1 VTGDTKLK
9 ALRTISAKI
18 DLTMKKLSEEQ
29 IAQLLEAGYEL
40 RDKEYKPPFS
50 WDDGKSKWA
59 REKVIRAI
67 LAMTNT
73 RYGGQVMVGIEV
85 EDDRKITLKGV
96 TDEQLK
102 SFDDMDGIKGVVDGF
117 SFTNTD
123 FDINWGEHEGK
134 KYVVFTVQE
143 FTEIPAICRKNG
155 DSRGVLTA
163 FDIYAR
169 SKKAP
174 YGSIKATDA
183 ELREIIRMAVDKEKT
198 DLKSRGWTKKSGVS
212 PEEFYKQQIKGLT

>member
-1 VTGDTKLK
+1 
-9 ALRTISAKI
+9 
-18 DLTMKKLSEEQ
+18 MKQLSEEQ
-29 IAQLLEAGYEL
+29 ITQFLEAGYEL
-40 RDKEYKPPFS
+40 RNKEYKPPFR

-67 LAMTNT
+67 LAITNT

-85 EDDRKITLKGV
+85 KDDRTITLKGV

-123 FDINWGEHEGK
+123 FDISWGEHEGK
-134 KYVVFTVQE
+134 KYVVFTIQE
-143 FTEIPAICRKNG
+143 FAEIPAICRKNG
-155 DSRGVLTA
+155 NSKGVLTA

-174 YGSIKATDA
+174 YGSIKATDT
-183 ELREIIRMAVDKEKT
+183 ELREMIHMAVDKEKI

-212 PEEFYKQQIKGLT
+212 PEDFYKQQIKDLT